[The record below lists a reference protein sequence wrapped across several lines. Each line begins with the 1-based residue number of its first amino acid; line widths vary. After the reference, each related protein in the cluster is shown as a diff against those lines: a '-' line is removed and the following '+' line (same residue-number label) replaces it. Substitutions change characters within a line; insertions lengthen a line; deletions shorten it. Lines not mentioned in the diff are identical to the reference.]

1 MVTRSGLGDW
11 WSLAACRAADP
22 ELFFPVSG
30 VGHGAC
36 EVSRAKAI
44 CARCAI
50 RQRCLEYALETRQ
63 PDGIWG
69 GASEAERRQIVARR
83 RRLEPQVS

>member
-1 MVTRSGLGDW
+1 MAIRSGLGDW

-30 VGHGAC
+30 VGHGAS

-50 RQRCLEYALETRQ
+50 RQRCLDYAVATRQ
-63 PDGIWG
+63 HDGIWG
-69 GASEAERRQIVARR
+69 GTSEAERRQIVARR
-83 RRLEPQVS
+83 RKLEPQVS

>member
-1 MVTRSGLGDW
+1 MAIRSGLGDW

-22 ELFFPVSG
+22 ELFFAVSG
-30 VGHGAC
+30 VGHGAS

-50 RQRCLEYALETRQ
+50 RQRCLEYAVATRQ
-63 PDGIWG
+63 PHGVWG
-69 GASEAERRQIVARR
+69 GASEAERRLIVARR
-83 RRLEPQVS
+83 RKLEPQIT

>member
-1 MVTRSGLGDW
+1 MATRSGLGDW

-22 ELFFPVSG
+22 ELFFPVAA
-30 VGHGAC
+30 VGHGAS

-44 CARCAI
+44 CARCTI
-50 RQRCLEYALETRQ
+50 RRRCLEYALETRQ